1 MNSLYKL
8 YYLQWNKFYVVSS
21 KKREVLWHRT
31 LDRVVVRKNHI
42 MLIDLRQ
49 FNQIIIKTEPMTT
62 NNENGGFNYV
72 FKMYIS
78 FIVFL
83 FILKKMRKSNWKEW
97 ILFQWY
103 LNLICTKSAF
113 KSNIRKVTKK
123 EHVSH
128 NFWHIHVLNIVFL
141 FFYLQ

>member
-1 MNSLYKL
+1 MWAKSLRKSLQHFSIIFFEILWTHYINCI

-83 FILKKMRKSNWKEW
+83 FIFKKNAKIQLKRMNSIPMVFES
-97 ILFQWY
+97 Y
-103 LNLICTKSAF
+103 L
-113 KSNIRKVTKK
+113 
-123 EHVSH
+123 H
-128 NFWHIHVLNIVFL
+128 
-141 FFYLQ
+141 